1 LEEMFHVKQLE
12 LSKKMES
19 IIVVEGVSFGY
30 HENRVLHEVSFQLG
44 SGEVVGLLGPNGAG
58 KTTSVRLLNGL
69 LKPDQG
75 SIRVMGRNPVEHG
88 DQIRA
93 LSGVLT
99 EVSALYERLTAWQNL
114 LFFGGLH
121 GLQEPQIRERGLAL
135 LRFFDLADRANQR
148 VDTYSKGMKQR
159 LALVRVLLH
168 QPPLLYLDEPTS
180 GLDPEAAKKVIDLML
195 EFRQQ
200 DHRSML
206 ICTHNL
212 AVAEKL
218 CDRLLIM
225 KQGRVLAE
233 GSLAALRARFAP
245 GLQVDI
251 RLLEACTPQVIHS
264 FGTHPGVRNLL
275 QLNGTTMQLDV
286 EEEAVIPSL
295 LNSLILQDARI
306 VSVVPVEKSLEDV
319 YLALQEE
326 VIV

>member
-1 LEEMFHVKQLE
+1 
-12 LSKKMES
+12 MES
-19 IIVVEGVSFGY
+19 VVSVEVVSFGY
-30 HENRVLHEVSFQLG
+30 HGSLALDEVSFHVG

-75 SIRVMGRNPVEHG
+75 SIRVMGLDPVEHG
-88 DQIRA
+88 DQIRKQ
-93 LSGVLT
+93 SGVLT
-99 EVSALYERLTAWQNL
+99 EIAALYERLTAWQNL
-114 LFFGGLH
+114 MFFGGLH
-121 GLQEPQIRERGLAL
+121 GLSDVQIRERGTEL
-135 LRFFDLADRANQR
+135 LRFFDLADRADER
-148 VDTYSKGMKQR
+148 VDSYSKGMRQR

-195 EFRQQ
+195 EFRQK

-212 AVAEKL
+212 TVAEKL

-225 KQGRVLAE
+225 RKGHILAD
-233 GSLAALRARFAP
+233 GSLDALRAHFGL

-251 RLLEACTPQVIHS
+251 RLQNPLTASMVAAVSQHA
-264 FGTHPGVRNLL
+264 GVSQSVQCDANTL
-275 QLNGTTMQLDV
+275 QLDV
-286 EEEAVIPSL
+286 TEEAVIPSL
-295 LNSLILQDARI
+295 LQTLIAEKAII
-306 VSVVPVEKSLEDV
+306 VSVVPMEKSLEDV

-326 VIV
+326 D